1 MEQEESAGELA
12 NIALQ
17 EFELRAELLGE
28 LHARPF
34 EKIDVPRRVFLMG
47 FLTDTKQAKKDREQ
61 IEKLCL
67 AHAISPPAQ
76 NASYHSMTIGK
87 WNFRWEQ
94 HNEFTTYRWDVHD
107 DGADD
112 GAKLLSELEFT
123 PPGDLIVSTQVKM
136 TTTKTNVPEYE
147 QIFDPAS
154 LCVIETDRGKGW
166 VATDF
171 QPDLKGFTHFII
183 EDHGMSPFRAGA
195 LLQRVLEVE
204 TYRMLALMGLP
215 VAKKAMPIV
224 NKTQDELAR
233 LTLEIANAQ
242 TIEDNHHLLKRLTD
256 LAAELEAQ
264 AAATSYRFGASK
276 AYYDIV
282 MVRLGVMHE
291 NSVEGARRFSSFFRR
306 RLTPAIATC
315 TTIEE
320 RQTGLSRKL
329 MRTAELLRTRIQF
342 ELEQQNRD
350 LLKSMDRRA
359 KLQLR
364 LQQTVEGLSVAAISY
379 YIVGLVKYLTEGLY
393 KYGLTFG
400 LSPTL
405 LTALSVP
412 LVILGVWALT
422 RRIHKKF
429 AERD

>member
-1 MEQEESAGELA
+1 MEQEESAGEQA

-47 FLTDTKQAKKDREQ
+47 FLTDTKQAEKDREQ

-107 DGADD
+107 DGTDE

-136 TTTKTNVPEYE
+136 TTTKTSVPEYE

-291 NSVEGARRFSSFFRR
+291 NSVEGARRFPVFF
-306 RLTPAIATC
+306 A
-315 TTIEE
+315 
-320 RQTGLSRKL
+320 G
-329 MRTAELLRTRIQF
+329 
-342 ELEQQNRD
+342 D
-350 LLKSMDRRA
+350 
-359 KLQLR
+359 
-364 LQQTVEGLSVAAISY
+364 
-379 YIVGLVKYLTEGLY
+379 
-393 KYGLTFG
+393 
-400 LSPTL
+400 
-405 LTALSVP
+405 
-412 LVILGVWALT
+412 
-422 RRIHKKF
+422 
-429 AERD
+429 